1 MSALYYFDDIRA
13 RQFEPFALTRPGS
26 ELRAGTSLIRRR
38 WERATG
44 LKSAGFISSPHLAHF
59 EEGNAPPSVAHKSE
73 LPAGSVLVNTRCVI
87 PIDLKLERFD
97 LLMCEG
103 AACAV
108 KLARAF
114 PVSQF
119 ADGTIDIGSIQTT
132 LGGQRIKGRWIN
144 DVWDFIGTLAEQLM
158 EDIPLRAKSLG
169 ESAKTKAVKVGD
181 HGIFVEEGA
190 QIGPQ
195 VVLDASVGPILIRSG
210 AVIAPFT
217 HLVGPISVGRDSQIL
232 GDRVAASS
240 IGDRCKVHGELSN
253 SIFLGHGNKTHTGF
267 VGHSYLGRW
276 VNLGALTTTSNMK
289 NTYGPVQLWTPSGVR
304 NTGQQFLGT
313 FFGDHAKTGI
323 GTMLTTGSVIGAGAN
338 VYGGNMPRKV
348 VPPFAWGDGDPYDT
362 YDIAKFV
369 VVAERA
375 MARRQVELGEK
386 ARKQLAEAHKK
397 RWSA

>member
-1 MSALYYFDDIRA
+1 MSALYYFDDMRA

-59 EEGNAPPSVAHKSE
+59 EEGNAPPAVAPNSE
-73 LPAGSVLVNTRCVI
+73 LPAGSVLVHTRCVI
-87 PIDLKLERFD
+87 PIDLSLERFD

-108 KLARAF
+108 RLARAF

-144 DVWDFIGTLAEQLM
+144 EVWDFIGTLAEQLM
-158 EDIPLRAKSLG
+158 EDIPLRVKSLG
-169 ESAKTKAVKVGD
+169 GSAKTKAAKVGD

-195 VVLDASVGPILIRSG
+195 VVLDASAGPILIRSG

-217 HLVGPISVGRDSQIL
+217 HLVGPISVGRDSRIL

-348 VPPFAWGDGDPYDT
+348 VPPFAWGDGEPYDT
-362 YDIAKFV
+362 FDITKFLA
-369 VVAERA
+369 VAERA